1 MHKIIHPHKSLDL
14 LIFKLKTNNIN
25 IIYVAGTPIIV
36 FRPDV
41 AVSHENDE
49 TFNRDL
55 TNFDDLHVWVQ
66 DKCVPLV
73 REITFENA
81 EELTEEGLPFLILFH
96 KPDDTVFIKDYKAV
110 IEQQLLSEKRK
121 YFILGFFLNI

>member
-1 MHKIIHPHKSLDL
+1 MRIGDTNGLSENDTKKQTIYGV
-14 LIFKLKTNNIN
+14 LIS
-25 IIYVAGTPIIV
+25 GQPIIV

-49 TFNRDL
+49 TYQGTL
-55 TNFDDLHVWVQ
+55 TNFDELNVWVQ
-66 DKCVPLV
+66 QKCVPLV

-96 KPDDTVFIKDYKAV
+96 NPKDLDSIKDFKAI
-110 IEQQLLSEKRK
+110 IEKELLSEKRK
-121 YFILGFFLNI
+121 NNVV